1 MNIDSR
7 VITIALFLLAQAIGG
22 VIYLS
27 KLSSEVERIAAVQA
41 ASLPPL
47 KAETQ
52 KCAVAIHDQ
61 GQQIDRIKEL
71 TAETSGLDVL
81 AFKVEEL
88 RREIAGLREAD
99 RDQRKVM
106 DEIMAQHESIF
117 TALKNAG
124 PMQQQS
130 IKGYSY
136 D

>member
-7 VITIALFLLAQAIGG
+7 VITIGLFLLAQAIGG

-27 KLSSEVERIAAVQA
+27 KLSREVERVANVQA

-47 KAETQ
+47 KEETQ

-88 RREIAGLREAD
+88 RKEIASLREVDREI
-99 RDQRKVM
+99 M
-106 DEIMAQHESIF
+106 TQHEKIF
-117 TALKNAG
+117 DWMASSS
-124 PMQQQS
+124 PQQQ
-130 IKGYSY
+130 KGNYPSY

>member
-7 VITIALFLLAQAIGG
+7 VITIGLFLLAQAIGG

-27 KLSSEVERIAAVQA
+27 KLSSEVERVANVQA

-47 KAETQ
+47 KEETQ

-88 RREIAGLREAD
+88 RKEIASLREVDREI
-99 RDQRKVM
+99 M
-106 DEIMAQHESIF
+106 TQHEKIF
-117 TALKNAG
+117 DWMASSN
-124 PMQQQS
+124 PSQQ
-130 IKGYSY
+130 KGGYGGY
-136 D
+136 GN

>member
-7 VITIALFLLAQAIGG
+7 VITVALFLIAQAVGA
-22 VIYLS
+22 VIFGA
-27 KLSSEVERIAAVQA
+27 KLSAEVERVANVQA

-88 RREIAGLREAD
+88 RNEIVNLRQAD
-99 RDQRKVM
+99 Q
-106 DEIMAQHESIF
+106 EINVAHEKIFEWMASSD
-117 TALKNAG
+117 
-124 PMQQQS
+124 PSQQ
-130 IKGYSY
+130 KGGYGGY
-136 D
+136 GN

>member
-7 VITIALFLLAQAIGG
+7 VITIGLFLLAQAIGG

-27 KLSSEVERIAAVQA
+27 KLSSEVERIADVQA

-88 RREIAGLREAD
+88 RKEIASLREVDREI
-99 RDQRKVM
+99 M
-106 DEIMAQHESIF
+106 TQHEKIF
-117 TALKNAG
+117 DWMASSS
-124 PMQQQS
+124 PQQQ
-130 IKGYSY
+130 KGNYPSY

>member
-7 VITIALFLLAQAIGG
+7 VITVALFLLAQAVGA
-22 VIYLS
+22 VIFGA
-27 KLSSEVERIAAVQA
+27 KLSSEVERVANVQA

-88 RREIAGLREAD
+88 RKEIAILAEVDREI
-99 RDQRKVM
+99 M
-106 DEIMAQHESIF
+106 TQHEKIF
-117 TALKNAG
+117 DWMASSN
-124 PMQQQS
+124 QQQQ
-130 IKGYSY
+130 KGYPSY

>member
-7 VITIALFLLAQAIGG
+7 VITIGLFLLAQAIGG

-27 KLSSEVERIAAVQA
+27 KLSSEVERVANVQA

-47 KAETQ
+47 KEETQ

-88 RREIAGLREAD
+88 RKEIASLREVDREI
-99 RDQRKVM
+99 M
-106 DEIMAQHESIF
+106 TQHEKIF
-117 TALKNAG
+117 DWMASSS
-124 PMQQQS
+124 PQQQ
-130 IKGYSY
+130 KGNYPSY

>member
-7 VITIALFLLAQAIGG
+7 VITIGLFLLAQAIGG

-27 KLSSEVERIAAVQA
+27 KLSSEVERVANVQA

-47 KAETQ
+47 KEETQ

-88 RREIAGLREAD
+88 RKEIASLREVDREI
-99 RDQRKVM
+99 M
-106 DEIMAQHESIF
+106 PQHEKIF
-117 TALKNAG
+117 DWMASSS
-124 PMQQQS
+124 PQQQ
-130 IKGYSY
+130 KGNYPSY

>member
-1 MNIDSR
+1 M
-7 VITIALFLLAQAIGG
+7 FLLAQAIGG

-27 KLSSEVERIAAVQA
+27 KLSSEVERVANVQA

-47 KAETQ
+47 KEETQ

-88 RREIAGLREAD
+88 RKEIVSLREVDREI
-99 RDQRKVM
+99 M
-106 DEIMAQHESIF
+106 TQHEKIF
-117 TALKNAG
+117 DWMASSN
-124 PMQQQS
+124 QQQ
-130 IKGYSY
+130 KGNYPSY

>member
-7 VITIALFLLAQAIGG
+7 VITIGLFLLAQAIGG

-27 KLSSEVERIAAVQA
+27 KLSSEVERVANVQA

-47 KAETQ
+47 KEETQ

-88 RREIAGLREAD
+88 RKEIVSLREVDREI
-99 RDQRKVM
+99 M
-106 DEIMAQHESIF
+106 TQHEKIF
-117 TALKNAG
+117 DWMASSN
-124 PMQQQS
+124 PQQQ
-130 IKGYSY
+130 KGNYPSY

>member
-7 VITIALFLLAQAIGG
+7 VITVALFLIAQAVGA
-22 VIYLS
+22 VIFGA
-27 KLSSEVERIAAVQA
+27 KLSSEVERIADVQS

-117 TALKNAG
+117 AALKNAG
-124 PMQQQS
+124 PTQQNS
-130 IKGYSY
+130 IKGYGY
-136 D
+136 N

>member
-7 VITIALFLLAQAIGG
+7 VITIGLFLLAQAIGG

-27 KLSSEVERIAAVQA
+27 KLSSEVERVANVQA

-47 KAETQ
+47 KEETQ
-52 KCAVAIHDQ
+52 KCAGAIHDQ

-88 RREIAGLREAD
+88 RKEIASLREVDREI
-99 RDQRKVM
+99 M
-106 DEIMAQHESIF
+106 TQHEKIF
-117 TALKNAG
+117 DWMASSS
-124 PMQQQS
+124 PQQQ
-130 IKGYSY
+130 KGNYPSY

>member
-7 VITIALFLLAQAIGG
+7 VITIGLFLLAQAIGG

-27 KLSSEVERIAAVQA
+27 KLSSEVERVANVQA

-47 KAETQ
+47 KEETQ

-71 TAETSGLDVL
+71 TAETSGLDGL
-81 AFKVEEL
+81 AIKVEEL
-88 RREIAGLREAD
+88 RKEIASLREVDREI
-99 RDQRKVM
+99 M
-106 DEIMAQHESIF
+106 TQHEKIF
-117 TALKNAG
+117 DWMASSS
-124 PMQQQS
+124 PQQQ
-130 IKGYSY
+130 KGNYPSY